1 MTTTTKRRK
10 RPSKDTIAARA
21 AARRADV
28 ELLERAIAATKDDE
42 GKPITRYAFAEKY
55 LLCDRRTL
63 RKYAAGRRLP
73 KLARQKCLELL
84 GEVE

>member
-1 MTTTTKRRK
+1 MTTTTPRRK
-10 RPSKDTIAARA
+10 RGRNVRPKDKAPST
-21 AARRADV
+21 DV
-28 ELLERAIAATKDDE
+28 RLLERAIAATKDDAGE
-42 GKPITRYAFAEKY
+42 PITRYAFAEKY